1 MSMDVSGVNSQYGQ
15 YYTGTTSN
23 NTKAAEKAATDQN
36 KKGATVE
43 ISGSGMKAYQDSK
56 TEGSVTAKTDKY
68 ATAKKSESDRA
79 AIVKQLQADQEQRS
93 ASLINMVQKALG
105 HQTSYATGDNS
116 IWKFLAGG
124 NFTVDAQ
131 TKLDA
136 QNAIS
141 EDGYYGVKKTSER
154 LFEFAQAL
162 AGDDEEKMK
171 EMQKAIEKGYK
182 QATGAWG
189 KELPSI
195 CQETMD
201 AVNGM
206 FDDYYA
212 SKN

>member
-15 YYTGTTSN
+15 YYTGTASSS
-23 NTKAAEKAATDQN
+23 TKAAEKATTEQN
-36 KKGATVE
+36 KSGATVE
-43 ISGSGMKAYQDSK
+43 ISGSGMKAYENSK
-56 TEGSVTAKTDKY
+56 SEGSVTAKTDKY

-79 AIVKQLQADQEQRS
+79 AIVKQMQAEQEQRN
-93 ASLINMVQKALG
+93 ASMMNMVKKMLG
-105 HQTSYATGDNS
+105 HQTAAATGSDS
-116 IWKFLAGG
+116 IWRFLASGD
-124 NFTVDAQ
+124 FTVDAQ

-136 QNAIS
+136 QEAIS
-141 EDGYYGVKKTSER
+141 EDGYYGVKQTSQR
-154 LFEFAQAL
+154 LFDFAQAL
-162 AGDDEEKMK
+162 AGDDVDKMK
-171 EMQKAIEKGYK
+171 EMQAAIEKGYK

-189 KELPSI
+189 KDLPTI